1 MFQAIFFD
9 NDGVLVDTEGL
20 YFQATREALAAHRV
34 GLDQAAYVQLF
45 MREGRGA
52 WHLLRDR
59 GVDEAAIAAAHAAR
73 DRRYLELLEGGDVLV
88 PGAREALA
96 LLAPRFRLGIVTSS
110 QPEPFAY
117 VHRRAG
123 ILAHFELVLTRDQYD
138 RAKPD
143 PEPYL
148 RAVERVGLP
157 PARCLVVED
166 SERGL
171 TAAKAA
177 GLACWVVPSA
187 LTRDGRFDAAD
198 ARFDDLASLAAAL
211 LRRVAGE

>member
-1 MFQAIFFD
+1 VFQAIFFD

-20 YFQATREALAAHRV
+20 YFQATRDALAPHGV
-34 GLDQAAYVQLF
+34 ELDHAAYVQLF

-52 WHLLRDR
+52 WHLLRER
-59 GVDEAAIAAAHAAR
+59 GVDEAGVAAAHAAR
-73 DRRYLELLEGGDVLV
+73 DRRYLELVEDGAGGDLAL
-88 PGAREALA
+88 PGVHEALA
-96 LLAPRFRLGIVTSS
+96 ALAPRFRLGIVTSS
-110 QPEPFAY
+110 QPEPFAR
-117 VHRRAG
+117 VHRRTG
-123 ILAHFELVLTRDQYD
+123 MLRHFELVLTRDHYD

-171 TAAKAA
+171 AAAKAA

-187 LTRDGRFDAAD
+187 LSRDGRFDAAD
-198 ARFDDLASLAAAL
+198 ARFDDLASLSAAL
-211 LRRVAGE
+211 LGP